1 MNCKLTLQ
9 EKLKDLRTE
18 RGLSLLELSEKTGIS
33 KYALGSYESDATK
46 NAITV
51 ECSRY
56 SGWLLWSNQ

>member
-18 RGLSLLELSEKTGIS
+18 RGLSLRTIR
-33 KYALGSYESDATK
+33 K
-46 NAITV
+46 NWYLKICFRQLRKRCYQ
-51 ECSRY
+51 ECDYRECNRY